1 MESQRDGLLIVLS
14 VGRCGFCYDFHMANS
29 TLEQVSLAGPDFSR
43 RARFDGVV
51 EMSRA
56 MCREH
61 WVLRVRIA
69 GGFPETKP
77 GQFIQIGCRPPTGDG
92 VASEALLGGD
102 IDWDPEGGKP
112 LKLCQTELTDRLALL
127 RRPFSLSGRGDDAK
141 GAWIEIVHRVVGAGT
156 DWLSKVKPGDKVDL
170 IGPLGNSF
178 RATQGKRLA
187 LMVGGGVGLPPMF
200 YLSQGLAK
208 LGWDGVAFVGAMT
221 QDLLAV
227 TFQPN
232 KAPDAL
238 GKPGDSVA
246 EFALNGHRS
255 VVTTDDGSL
264 GLKGR
269 ITAGLEQLIA
279 GLSESERAQ
288 AVVFTC
294 GPEPMMH
301 AVAKLAEAVG
311 IECQVCMEQAMA
323 CGMGTC
329 QSCIIKV
336 DPTTLA
342 KVEAEHGKT
351 AQGRPWRYKL
361 ACTDGPV
368 FESGQVVW

>member
-1 MESQRDGLLIVLS
+1 
-14 VGRCGFCYDFHMANS
+14 
-29 TLEQVSLAGPDFSR
+29 
-43 RARFDGVV
+43 
-51 EMSRA
+51 

-61 WVLRVRIA
+61 WLLRVRIGA
-69 GGFPETKP
+69 GQRFPETRP

-92 VASEALLGGD
+92 EASEVLLGGE
-102 IDWDPEGGKP
+102 IAWDPEGGK
-112 LKLCQTELTDRLALL
+112 LVKLCQAELTDRLALL
-127 RRPFSLSGRGDDAK
+127 RRPFSLSGRGDDAA
-141 GAWIEIVHRVVGAGT
+141 GAWIEIVHRVVGVGT
-156 DWLSKVKPGDKVDL
+156 DWLSKVRVGDSVDL

-178 RATQGKRLA
+178 TATAGKKLA

-200 YLSQGLAK
+200 YLSQGLARQ
-208 LGWDGVAFVGAMT
+208 GWDGVAFVGAMT

-227 TFQPN
+227 TFEPG
-232 KAPDAL
+232 KAPDVT
-238 GKPGDSVA
+238 GKAGESVA
-246 EFALNGHRS
+246 EFAKNGHRS

-269 ITAGLEQLIA
+269 ITGGLEKVIA
-279 GLSESERAQ
+279 GLSEAERAQ

-301 AVAKLAEAVG
+301 AVAKLAAAAG

-342 KVEAEHGKT
+342 AKDGKLEAEHGRT
-351 AQGRPWRYKL
+351 AEGRPWRFKL

-368 FESGQVVW
+368 FAAGQVVW

>member
-1 MESQRDGLLIVLS
+1 MAHLTSDQAVSSKNLS
-14 VGRCGFCYDFHMANS
+14 P
-29 TLEQVSLAGPDFSR
+29 AGA

-51 EMSRA
+51 EVNRP

-61 WVLRVRIA
+61 YLLRVRIA
-69 GGFPETKP
+69 GGFPATLP

-92 VASEALLGGD
+92 QAYESLLGGD
-102 IDWDPEGGKP
+102 IEWNPESGVP
-112 LKLCQTELTDRLALL
+112 LKLCQAELTDRLALL
-127 RRPFSLSGRGDDAK
+127 RRPFSLSGRGDDAN
-141 GAWIEIVHRVVGAGT
+141 GSWIEIVHRVVGVGT
-156 DWLSKVKPGDKVDL
+156 DWLSKLKTGDAVDL

-178 RATQGKRLA
+178 AATQGKGLA

-200 YLSQGLAK
+200 YLSQALARQ
-208 LGWDGVAFVGAMT
+208 GWDAVAFVGALT

-227 TFQPN
+227 TFQPGQL
-232 KAPDAL
+232 PDGD
-238 GKPGDSVA
+238 GKPGSSVA
-246 EFALNGHRS
+246 QFAINGHRS

-269 ITAGLEQLIA
+269 ITAGLEKLIA
-279 GLSESERAQ
+279 GMSDAEKAKT
-288 AVVFTC
+288 VIYTC

-301 AVAKLAEAVG
+301 AVATLAAAAG

-342 KVEAEHGKT
+342 KPEAEHGRN
-351 AQGRPWRYKL
+351 AEGRPWRYKL

-368 FESGQVVW
+368 FAAGQVVWK